1 MTMIAFLRLFLL
13 LVSAPLALPLQAQ
26 TVWPAKP
33 IRLILSN
40 SPGSAPDVVG
50 RITADQLGRALGQSW
65 IIENRPGG
73 EGVIGADA
81 AAKSAPDGYT
91 FYVASIVAVAV
102 SPHLVRNI
110 PYDSLRDFSP
120 VAMIVDSGPSGIAV
134 HPDVPAKT
142 FPELVA
148 LAKNQP
154 RKLSYSTTVAFL
166 SISQEWLNKVA
177 GINMTQINYK
187 ETSQA
192 IQDVTSGRV
201 QVMVNSVGTALPLI
215 RAGKLRFLAVTSLKR
230 LPQFPD
236 IPAVAETYPGYESE
250 GWLSLA
256 APAGTPADIVARVN
270 REMDR
275 IVKDAQ
281 FTQLVQKF
289 IWANNIGASTPA
301 ALSVFYRAEREKWGK
316 IVRDLGI
323 QPK

>member
-1 MTMIAFLRLFLL
+1 MLTSIRLL
-13 LVSAPLALPLQAQ
+13 LLLLCVPLALPLQAQ
-26 TVWPAKP
+26 TAWPAKP

-110 PYDSLRDFSP
+110 PYDSLRDFAP
-120 VAMIVDSGPSGIAV
+120 VAMIVDSGPSAIAV

-154 RKLSYSTTVAFL
+154 GKLTYSSTVAFL

-215 RAGKLRFLAVTSLKR
+215 RTGKLRFLAVTSLKR

-236 IPAVAETYPGYESE
+236 IPAVAEYYPGYESE

-256 APAGTPADIVARVN
+256 APAGTPVDIVARVN
-270 REMDR
+270 REMER

-289 IWANNIGASTPA
+289 IWANNIGASTPP